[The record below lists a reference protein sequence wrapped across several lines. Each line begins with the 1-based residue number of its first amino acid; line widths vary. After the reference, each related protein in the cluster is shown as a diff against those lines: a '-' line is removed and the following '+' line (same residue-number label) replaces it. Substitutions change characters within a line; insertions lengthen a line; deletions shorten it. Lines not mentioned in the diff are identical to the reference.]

1 MNSQRVVAVTRW
13 LVTFAALAGIVLVYS
28 RWLHANPTTVALTLV
43 LYVLV
48 IASEWKLRHAI
59 VASIAGALC
68 FNYFFLP
75 PVGTFTVQD
84 PQNWRALLAFL
95 ATSVIGSRLSQR
107 ARDEAAEARER
118 QAEIG
123 VLFAIGRE
131 LLQVEHLLELVNA
144 LPGIIARV
152 TGASAMGAAAMDAVV
167 FRQLAL
173 TLTLP
178 ETDSHGVVHVPL
190 RSGARPRGLMI
201 LHGTHLSR
209 EGLQAF
215 GGLVSI
221 ALDRVEALETA
232 AKSEAAKE
240 SERLRTLL
248 LDSVTHELRTPL
260 TSIKGAATALLSN
273 EDMKVDDRRELLS
286 IVDEESDR
294 LNRLV
299 AQAVEMA
306 QLEAHEVQMNFAPVA
321 VSRLVE
327 ESLESCSSVR
337 QSHMVKV
344 SLPALP
350 TVSADAVMM
359 TKVLCNLLENA
370 AKYSA
375 AGTPIFL
382 SAVAENDRV
391 QVSVADRGVGIDD
404 AEQALIFDRL
414 YRVRSQAE
422 TTSGTGMGLAISRAI
437 AESHGGGITV
447 TSQLGHGSVFTVTL
461 PVSQS

>member
-1 MNSQRVVAVTRW
+1 
-13 LVTFAALAGIVLVYS
+13 
-28 RWLHANPTTVALTLV
+28 
-43 LYVLV
+43 
-48 IASEWKLRHAI
+48 
-59 VASIAGALC
+59 
-68 FNYFFLP
+68 
-75 PVGTFTVQD
+75 
-84 PQNWRALLAFL
+84 
-95 ATSVIGSRLSQR
+95 
-107 ARDEAAEARER
+107 
-118 QAEIG
+118 
-123 VLFAIGRE
+123 
-131 LLQVEHLLELVNA
+131 
-144 LPGIIARV
+144 
-152 TGASAMGAAAMDAVV
+152 MGAAAMDAVV